1 MATAFNT
8 TVKLYAG
15 VPLVKGGTEVL
26 YLSAGAA
33 EAVLSAYLSAT
44 YTAYYFE
51 RENRRYIQIDDV
63 FGSMDSVNYISF
75 ANNSHGGK
83 IYFGFVDQVVYVND
97 HNTQIEFTLDPFP
110 TFLGDTT
117 MLDDVYVVRNTLAP
131 GADIPR
137 ANLQPDYMPDSA
149 RENYVLLDSFEVS
162 CRNNVQVVF
171 AGKAGTGVGILS
183 PAGYYTGI
191 QHSALS
197 DAILTSIKNDGGNII
212 GAFLYP
218 DDVGSYD
225 AVELAQSV
233 GVLTGN
239 PLAHMSAYSF
249 EKMKSGVYTKVAL
262 ATTNNFKLYELEDF
276 SNPNSVSFG
285 IVRFF
290 APAFA
295 IFIYPKNY
303 RGVPENTS
311 EGLYMQAPALSIS
324 AQQGYSNAQLSSDIF
339 SGVMAGITG
348 AVAGAAKGGA
358 PGAVVG
364 GLAGLAGGG
373 INIAKNAYMAKFN
386 PREVT
391 GSSVPITSDSF
402 KLSAA
407 LLAVSPSLTDCTRIS
422 RYLEYYGYNLEE
434 VKPSSG
440 VNLLDGAY
448 LQTGSEFVHGSEADA
463 QLNARIMSGIKI
475 RRTL

>member
-33 EAVLSAYLSAT
+33 EGVLSAFLSAT

-63 FGSMDSVNYISF
+63 FGSLDSVNYISF

-97 HNTQIEFTLDPFP
+97 HNTQIEFTIDPFP

-117 MLDDVYVVRNTLAP
+117 TLDDVFVVRNTLAP

-149 RENYVLLDSFEVS
+149 KQQYVLLDSLAVP
-162 CRNNVQVVF
+162 CKQRAQVIF
-171 AGKAGTGVGILS
+171 AAKTGTGYPILA
-183 PAGYYTGI
+183 PAGFVTGI
-191 QHSALS
+191 QTAPLS
-197 DAILTSIKNDGGNII
+197 DTILTAIKNDGGNII
-212 GAFLYP
+212 GCYMFP
-218 DDVGSYD
+218 DSYQGGAVHIAESAGS
-225 AVELAQSV
+225 
-233 GVLTGN
+233 LTGN
-239 PLAHMSAYSF
+239 PLAHMATYTF
-249 EKMKSGVYTKVAL
+249 EKLKSGVYTKVAL
-262 ATTNNFKLYELEDF
+262 ATTNSFKTYELEDF
-276 SNPNSVSFG
+276 SNVNSVSFG
-285 IVRFF
+285 VVYFY

-295 IFIYPKNY
+295 VFIYPKNY

-311 EGLYMQAPALSIS
+311 EGVYMQAPSLSIS
-324 AQQGYSNAQLSSDIF
+324 AQQGYSNAQMTSDIF
-339 SGVMAGITG
+339 SGLMAGITG
-348 AVAGAAKGGA
+348 AIGGAAKGGA
-358 PGAVVG
+358 PGAIVG

-373 INIAKNAYMAKFN
+373 LNMAKNAYLSKFS

-391 GSSVPITSDSF
+391 GSALPITDDDYT
-402 KLSAA
+402 LRAY
-407 LLAVSPSLTDCTRIS
+407 LLAVSPAITDCIRIN
-422 RYLEYYGYNLEE
+422 RYFDYFGYNLEE
-434 VKPSSG
+434 MKPASG

-463 QLNARIMSGIKI
+463 HLNARIMSGIKI